1 MSTTTLLW
9 WHHRGGNMLSFE
21 TFIHISSCHCNRQTV
36 VAQFV
41 VSITFSLGTIAAAN
55 EMHSMLLASVMRL
68 AMSFFDVTPIGRILN
83 RFSKD
88 VDVCDNT
95 LPQVLRMF
103 IAMSFGVSF
112 HLFNIFSMYHK
123 IFEERLL
130 FLRVCKTSI

>member
-1 MSTTTLLW
+1 MSTTTLL
-9 WHHRGGNMLSFE
+9 RLSLGGNSLSFKKKLF
-21 TFIHISSCHCNRQTV
+21 FIYISYLVVVKNIKTV
-36 VAQFV
+36 VSQFV

-55 EMHSMLLASVMRL
+55 GMHSILLASVMRL

-112 HLFNIFSMYHK
+112 PSVYIFFYVS
-123 IFEERLL
+123 IF
-130 FLRVCKTSI
+130 

>member
-1 MSTTTLLW
+1 
-9 WHHRGGNMLSFE
+9 MLAVYFE
-21 TFIHISSCHCNRQTV
+21 CRQTV
-36 VAQFV
+36 VSQFV

-55 EMHSMLLASVMRL
+55 GMHSMLLSSVMRL

-88 VDVCDNT
+88 IDVCDNT

-112 HLFNIFSMYHK
+112 ICLLKCLHLN
-123 IFEERLL
+123 L
-130 FLRVCKTSI
+130 FVKLQNALRFTCFYSKVSTQHQLQNAHI